1 MADLDAL
8 EAMVTTALDDMRTRT
23 VSEAMWH
30 SLMVMPVVIAEL
42 RAARAELELRAARAE
57 LAQRKGGPC
66 ETCAHN
72 DYGDCRLSA
81 IECVQQDPYF
91 SNETLYSSCET
102 LGGGCWAWRK
112 REGQE

>member
-30 SLMVMPVVIAEL
+30 SLMVMPVVIA
-42 RAARAELELRAARAE
+42 ELRAARAE

>member
-42 RAARAELELRAARAE
+42 RAARAELG
-57 LAQRKGGPC
+57 QRKVGPC
-66 ETCAHN
+66 ETCA
-72 DYGDCRLSA
+72 DYRIASPNPED
-81 IECVQQDPYF
+81 DPG
-91 SNETLYSSCET
+91 TD
-102 LGGGCWAWRK
+102 G
-112 REGQE
+112 

>member
-1 MADLDAL
+1 MDDLDAL

-42 RAARAELELRAARAE
+42 RAARAEL
-57 LAQRKGGPC
+57 AQLKGGQC

>member
-57 LAQRKGGPC
+57 LAQRKGGP
-66 ETCAHN
+66 
-72 DYGDCRLSA
+72 S
-81 IECVQQDPYF
+81 
-91 SNETLYSSCET
+91 
-102 LGGGCWAWRK
+102 
-112 REGQE
+112 